1 MRGFVGHAIVRPEHA
16 VLIRG
21 SGVDLN
27 EFAASDEPAGAPVF
41 LLPARMLRDKG
52 VYEFAH
58 AAAVVK
64 RKHPDWRFLMAGGVD
79 VGNPSSVSAAA
90 LRELEAGYGVEWL
103 DHVSDMAGLLQSCH
117 VVCLPT
123 YREGLPK
130 TLLEAAASRRAM
142 IASDI
147 PGCREVVT
155 HRVNGLLVAPRE
167 VQPLVKAMLELGE
180 DAVLRRRCGSAA
192 RAKAEAVFSV
202 EDVVSHTFRV
212 YQTLWPE

>member
-1 MRGFVGHAIVRPEHA
+1 
-16 VLIRG
+16 
-21 SGVDLN
+21 
-27 EFAASDEPAGAPVF
+27 
-41 LLPARMLRDKG
+41 
-52 VYEFAH
+52 
-58 AAAVVK
+58 
-64 RKHPDWRFLMAGGVD
+64 
-79 VGNPSSVSAAA
+79 
-90 LRELEAGYGVEWL
+90 
-103 DHVSDMAGLLQSCH
+103 MAGLIQSCH

-192 RAKAEAVFSV
+192 RAKAEAVLSV